1 MKTEFLAL
9 FILLAV
15 PAFGQV
21 KLAPKI
27 DSKQV
32 NIDNTLWYGT
42 KLIILGGSNFW
53 EVEAKLLC
61 TPFLIFYQITE
72 DPPFHFKIYISH
84 NYCFVYEVQLLWYMV
99 MIHIFKCKLDEW
111 YTDDCSSQSNCTPF
125 EVLEFSI
132 AQLKVT

>member
-32 NIDNTLWYGT
+32 NIDNTL
-42 KLIILGGSNFW
+42 
-53 EVEAKLLC
+53 
-61 TPFLIFYQITE
+61 
-72 DPPFHFKIYISH
+72 
-84 NYCFVYEVQLLWYMV
+84 
-99 MIHIFKCKLDEW
+99 
-111 YTDDCSSQSNCTPF
+111 
-125 EVLEFSI
+125 
-132 AQLKVT
+132 